1 MFLNFTLDLQINKI
15 ERKIF
20 ILLKYI
26 LIDLQK
32 YYKTEQNGKN
42 VIFLTMIKKV
52 QKMTFIVFV
61 LSFSYIC
68 FFCVYS

>member
-1 MFLNFTLDLQINKI
+1 MVCKNTIKQNKMV
-15 ERKIF
+15 KMLF
-20 ILLKYI
+20 FNY
-26 LIDLQK
+26 D
-32 YYKTEQNGKN
+32 
-42 VIFLTMIKKV
+42 KKV